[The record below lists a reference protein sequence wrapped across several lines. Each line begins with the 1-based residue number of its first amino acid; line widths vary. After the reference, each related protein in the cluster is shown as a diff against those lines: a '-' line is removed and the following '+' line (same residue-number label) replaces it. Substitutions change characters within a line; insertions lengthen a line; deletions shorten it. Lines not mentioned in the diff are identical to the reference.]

1 MPPEPIPLPLH
12 YQKMLDDLDGQV
24 LQLDRQVFRRLAQL
38 GYGPQTIFDV
48 GASNSGWSY
57 YMKQVAT
64 EAEFYLFEPLVD
76 YIPDYESLMTEMLRA
91 YPSFHLHKYALG
103 DRDGT
108 IAVNVFADP
117 ASSTTLTMADGGP
130 ATSIVEVPLLTLDS
144 AITRFNLP
152 QPQVIKV
159 DTQGNELAI
168 LRGAVQTLPK
178 VDVLFLEC
186 WLHRGYG
193 AQTPLLTEI
202 AQWLLP
208 FDFRLWDVS
217 EPYRDPNGQLT
228 TLDCIFINANAG
240 LTPDWYY

>member
-1 MPPEPIPLPLH
+1 M
-12 YQKMLDDLDGQV
+12 
-24 LQLDRQVFRRLAQL
+24 
-38 GYGPQTIFDV
+38 
-48 GASNSGWSY
+48 
-57 YMKQVAT
+57 
-64 EAEFYLFEPLVD
+64 AE
-76 YIPDYESLMTEMLRA
+76 
-91 YPSFHLHKYALG
+91 
-103 DRDGT
+103 
-108 IAVNVFADP
+108 
-117 ASSTTLTMADGGP
+117 GGP
-130 ATSIVEVPLLTLDS
+130 ATRIVEVPLLTLDS

-159 DTQGNELAI
+159 DTQGNELSI
-168 LRGAVQTLPK
+168 LQGAVQTLPK

-193 AQTPLLTEI
+193 SQTPLLTEI

-217 EPYRDPNGQLT
+217 EPYRDPSGQLT